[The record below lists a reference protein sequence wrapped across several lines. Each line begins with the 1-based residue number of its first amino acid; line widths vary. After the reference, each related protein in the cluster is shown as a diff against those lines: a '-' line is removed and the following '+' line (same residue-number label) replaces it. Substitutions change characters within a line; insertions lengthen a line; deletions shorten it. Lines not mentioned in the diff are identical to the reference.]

1 MTESKPASP
10 DRAAAERIGR
20 FLVVMAD
27 ELRDTAARL
36 QVTVDRVTEIA
47 ALRTGETD
55 REFVMTLQDFDRLH
69 QEFTAIAT
77 VLGQVASRA
86 AEKWPSTATH
96 DHPIRDVIVGVSLA
110 DLKERLLRH
119 ISMADLLAV
128 PTSDEVVF

>member
-1 MTESKPASP
+1 MTESKPAGS
-10 DRAAAERIGR
+10 DHAAADKIRT
-20 FLVVMAD
+20 FLAVMAD

-77 VLGQVASRA
+77 VLEQVASRA
-86 AEKWPSTATH
+86 AERGPHGASH
-96 DHPIRDVIVGVSLA
+96 DHPIRDVIAGISLA

-119 ISMADLLAV
+119 ISMADLLAL